1 MAYCKH
7 IKRPDDVLSISLMFT
22 CVCAIRGACAL
33 AFEVILQV
41 PAHSVGEA
49 ALAVAVAL
57 NGVGEDPPPL
67 GSRAGDSRVV
77 RAREG
82 HEGGEDGEGWEAHSE
97 DVID

>member
-1 MAYCKH
+1 
-7 IKRPDDVLSISLMFT
+7 
-22 CVCAIRGACAL
+22 
-33 AFEVILQV
+33 
-41 PAHSVGEA
+41 
-49 ALAVAVAL
+49 
-57 NGVGEDPPPL
+57 L